1 MSPSTHHVAHQLRLL
16 IYYHLDCNLLR
27 NALFFAGRLHAYEPR
42 ATEAA
47 YLLALCHL
55 RLGQLKAAYDS
66 SKNPGSRGTHLGCSY
81 IFAQAC
87 LGLERYGEGLAALEK
102 SRGLW
107 ISRNSWNKHTDIR
120 RQPLPDAAAVHCLQG
135 KLSHAYGD
143 TNRAIECYA
152 EALKLN
158 SLMWDAFV
166 GLCDLGVNVRIPN
179 IFKMTPAMM
188 IAMES
193 GIGEETFLGELGDS
207 PPSDN
212 LLNKKTQPP
221 QIPSSNDPF
230 SIATNRV
237 NNDTRSSFTKSALY
251 EKLNGSTV
259 TVTPIGTGTGIESE
273 VLDTPTGSNG
283 CAIAPQDP
291 WNAEWKAVRSIHEGN
306 AAAEPPLAPTR
317 KSRTIAGLDMKFGID
332 APPRMK
338 ASHIRIKSRTHGDS
352 EEMDGVASTIS
363 SFMTSSM
370 AERKRTV
377 SGQIAQS
384 VIANPTLQQ
393 NPSINDPMAP
403 QRRSVRLFNQIRPQS
418 NKFAA
423 STGSLGLKEGR
434 DIKKAKSIGTR
445 RAQLSTV
452 GRVVSG
458 NRKHIDPMDIDSK
471 EGRYEQPIVPVPFN
485 PKPAVSEKTKESESL
500 QYLLDLFTKLGSGY
514 FALSHYRCEE
524 ALKIFNS
531 ITPSQRETPWVL
543 AQMGRALF
551 EQTSYT
557 EAEKYFARI
566 KAMFPARLE
575 DMEVYS
581 TILWHL
587 KSEVDLAFLAHE
599 ILDIDRLS
607 PQAWCAVG
615 NSFSLQR
622 DHDQA
627 LKCFKRATQLDPKFA
642 YAFTL
647 QGHEHVANEEYDK
660 AMAAYRNGIAA
671 ENRHYNAWYGL
682 GRVYEKQGKY
692 NVAEQHYRTA
702 AGINPTNAVLVCCI
716 GVVLEK
722 MKNPKAALVQY
733 ARSCDLAPKSALSR
747 FKKARVLMA
756 LQQPD
761 EALRELNVLKDIVP
775 DEANVHFLLGRV
787 YKILRQK
794 GDAIKH
800 FTTALNLDPK
810 ASHYI
815 KEVMEQMEDE
825 DDEDGPMAG

>member
-1 MSPSTHHVAHQLRLL
+1 MSPSNHHVAHQLRLL

-55 RLGQLKAAYDS
+55 RLGQLRAAYDS

-102 SRGLW
+102 SRSLW
-107 ISRNSWNKHTDIR
+107 VSRNSWNKHTETR

-158 SLMWDAFV
+158 SLMWDAFL

-179 IFKMTPAMM
+179 IFKITPTMMSAMD
-188 IAMES
+188 S
-193 GIGEETFLGELGDS
+193 GSGEGTFAGVLEDS
-207 PPSDN
+207 PLSDN
-212 LLNKKTQPP
+212 FVNKQAHPP
-221 QIPSSNDPF
+221 QVSGSNDPF

-237 NNDTRSSFTKSALY
+237 NGDMRSNLTKSALY
-251 EKLNGSTV
+251 EKLNGSTI
-259 TVTPIGTGTGIESE
+259 TVTPIGAVTRMEIEG
-273 VLDTPTGSNG
+273 LDTPIGPNG
-283 CAIAPQDP
+283 GVIAPQDP
-291 WNAEWKAVRSIHEGN
+291 WLEEWKPVRSFHEGTS
-306 AAAEPPLAPTR
+306 AAEPPLAPAR
-317 KSRTIAGLDMKFGID
+317 KTRTIAGLDMKFGID

-338 ASHIRIKSRTHGDS
+338 ASHIRIKSRVNGES

-370 AERKRTV
+370 TERKRTI
-377 SGQIAQS
+377 SGQIAQGVAS
-384 VIANPTLQQ
+384 SATSHQ
-393 NPSINDPMAP
+393 NLNINDPMAP

-418 NKFAA
+418 NKFSA

-434 DIKKAKSIGTR
+434 DIKKAKPAGTR

-458 NRKHIDPMDIDSK
+458 NRKHIDPIDVDSK
-471 EGRYEQPIVPVPFN
+471 EVRYDVPNVPVPVPFN
-485 PKPAVSEKTKESESL
+485 PKPAVSEKTKENESL
-500 QYLLDLFTKLGSGY
+500 QCLLELFTKLGTGY
-514 FALSHYRCEE
+514 FALSHYQCEE

-531 ITPSQRETPWVL
+531 ITPSQRETSWVL
-543 AQMGRALF
+543 AQMGRALY
-551 EQTSYT
+551 EQTSYA
-557 EAEKYFARI
+557 EAEKYFVRI
-566 KAMFPARLE
+566 KAMSPARLE
-575 DMEVYS
+575 DIEVYS

-692 NVAEQHYRTA
+692 NMAEQHYRTA

-722 MKNPKAALVQY
+722 MKDLKAALVQY
-733 ARSCDLAPKSALSR
+733 GRACELAPKSALSR

-761 EALRELNVLKDIVP
+761 QALMELNVLKDIVP

-800 FTTALNLDPK
+800 FTTALTLDPK
-810 ASHYI
+810 VFLSSWVGCIPQLIIPRHRI
-815 KEVMEQMEDE
+815 T
-825 DDEDGPMAG
+825 

>member
-1 MSPSTHHVAHQLRLL
+1 MSPGTGHVAHQLRLL
-16 IYYHLDCNLLR
+16 IYYHLDCNLLQ

-66 SKNPGSRGTHLGCSY
+66 SKVPGTRGTHLGCSY
-81 IFAQAC
+81 VFAQAC
-87 LGLERYGEGLAALEK
+87 LGLERYGEGVTALEK

-107 ISRNSWNKHTDIR
+107 SSRNNWNKHTESR
-120 RQPLPDAAAVHCLQG
+120 RQHLPDAAAVQCLQG
-135 KLSHAYGD
+135 KLLHAYGD

-158 SLMWDAFV
+158 SLMWDAFI
-166 GLCDLGVNVRIPN
+166 GLCDLGVNVRLPN
-179 IFKMTPAMM
+179 IFKVTPEMT
-188 IAMES
+188 IAYES
-193 GIGEETFLGELGDS
+193 GLSEQS
-207 PPSDN
+207 PARTLESSPQTEGFT
-212 LLNKKTQPP
+212 NKMAYHAQS
-221 QIPSSNDPF
+221 ISGNDPF

-237 NNDTRSSFTKSALY
+237 NGEHRPNPSKPALY
-251 EKLNGSTV
+251 EKLNGSTSSI
-259 TVTPIGTGTGIESE
+259 TPMNGALGIGFDT
-273 VLDTPTGSNG
+273 LDTPTNMSGGIVAKSQWG
-283 CAIAPQDP
+283 GAP
-291 WNAEWKAVRSIHEGN
+291 KAVSNLYEVVSV
-306 AAAEPPLAPTR
+306 EPPLAPAKKTR
-317 KSRTIAGLDMKFGID
+317 NLAESADMNSVAD

-338 ASHIRIKSRTHGDS
+338 TSYLRTKAKALGDP
-352 EEMDGVASTIS
+352 EEMESVSSSITSLISSTI
-363 SFMTSSM
+363 

-377 SGQIAQS
+377 SGHIAQNAPS
-384 VIANPTLQQ
+384 NSTSLQNINKYDPT
-393 NPSINDPMAP
+393 AP
-403 QRRSVRLFNQIRPQS
+403 QRRSVRLINQFRPQS
-418 NKFAA
+418 SKLSS
-423 STGSLGLKEGR
+423 STGSLGAKEGR
-434 DIKKAKSIGTR
+434 DIKKAKPVGTR

-458 NRKHIDPMDIDSK
+458 NRKHSDLMDIDDIK
-471 EGRYEQPIVPVPFN
+471 EARQNVPNPPVPLIH
-485 PKPAVSEKTKESESL
+485 KSAVVERSKESESL
-500 QYLLDLFTKLGSGY
+500 QWLLDLLTKLGSGY

-524 ALKIFNS
+524 ALRIFNG
-531 ITPSQRETPWVL
+531 IPSSQKETPWVL
-543 AQMGRALF
+543 AQMGRALY
-551 EQTSYT
+551 EQTSYA
-557 EAEKYFARI
+557 EAEKYFVRI
-566 KAMFPARLE
+566 KAMSPARLE

-599 ILDIDRLS
+599 ILDVDRLS

-660 AMAAYRNGIAA
+660 AMTAYRSGIAA

-682 GRVYEKQGKY
+682 GRVFEKQGKY

-702 AGINPTNAVLVCCI
+702 ATINPTNAVLICCI

-722 MKNPKAALVQY
+722 MKNPRAALVQY
-733 ARSCDLAPKSALSR
+733 TKSCELAPKSALSR
-747 FKKARVLMA
+747 FKKARVLMS
-756 LQQPD
+756 LQQPTQ
-761 EALRELNVLKDIVP
+761 ALVELDVLKDIAP

-787 YKILRQK
+787 YKVLRQK
-794 GDAIKH
+794 GNAIKH

-825 DDEDGPMAG
+825 DDEDSRMAH